1 MPIEIIDTSHNSVL
15 TQIEFGTQW
24 PTEFCAVDI
33 FAVPTQFFLVILCG
47 ITNSRHVFEAVATL
61 FIYNREPPWLMTVA
75 LALYHLHWLC
85 CPCYLPYSRKSSLS
99 ISPTMCYRYETDQ
112 LTSWLGPGTCLPN
125 SILWPPWLMT
135 VALALYHLHW
145 LCCPCYLP
153 YSRKSSLNISPT
165 VCYFY
170 ETHQSRGGCICKR

>member
-1 MPIEIIDTSHNSVL
+1 MKDVKSLWALNCCLMCSGSTYTNWICHTV
-15 TQIEFGTQW
+15 QW
-24 PTEFCAVDI
+24 PTEFCAVNI

-85 CPCYLPYSRKSSLS
+85 CPCYLPYSRKSSL
-99 ISPTMCYRYETDQ
+99 
-112 LTSWLGPGTCLPN
+112 
-125 SILWPPWLMT
+125 
-135 VALALYHLHW
+135 
-145 LCCPCYLP
+145 
-153 YSRKSSLNISPT
+153 NISPT